1 MKKYTLSLLMLL
13 ASWSIFGQTIIENP
27 KTGLSAAPGVK
38 LTKIEISDS
47 ATVLHFTTTASPGG
61 AIRIPEQTFIQ
72 QDGSGDKL
80 LIKRAEGITINEWY
94 RMPVSGQVS
103 YKLFF
108 TPIGKSAKTIDYGE
122 GDYDGAW
129 NIYDIQIKPAS
140 FAGLIPQEIYGN
152 WFNESSGNWEVS
164 FLDTVAV
171 YNSQLWKYTTINL
184 KKGKGSVKLT
194 NKDKQMELFI
204 KAGKNGTCMIG
215 ETASKLESYTTNLSN
230 LNPKADITDKPY
242 ELPVL
247 KRDSAIYCGYIK
259 GYTTRIGKKT
269 FNVYVNNII
278 TGEQNS
284 FLGKI
289 NSDGTFF
296 VKFPMYAPNEIFV
309 RSSMFMSS
317 VFLEPGK
324 TLFHMIDPQNS
335 SGSNLFMGELAKLN
349 SDLQKLANLNS
360 YNYNEVMGKILD
372 MKPGEYKAN
381 CMNSMQK
388 DLNSLNVAMQN
399 KTIGAKAYQIKKMD
413 IMYRSFS
420 IAMEYRMYFESV
432 YRDKNKISWE
442 QRTLPV
448 QIDSLTAEY
457 HDFLTNEIVNNP
469 LALIS
474 VEYFSLIN
482 RLKYLDIIRGN
493 MSSISRLDI
502 VREVLKMGYSPS
514 EYEKF
519 IFNKLEELENSPE
532 KKAFR
537 KNIGEPM
544 ITFNTKHQEH
554 IQRYLKEAKDGIE
567 LEQYLINNGVQLT
580 DAEKQLLKANEEY
593 KKSEFALKEKEFN
606 ETHGDSLNK
615 IFETYSNKVSN
626 QIQKKMRAESLENKL
641 GIKPGLATDL
651 MYSQDLCRSIVAEYS
666 PVSDSELKTVQAEI
680 GTPFI
685 SEYIAYSNNQ
695 TKLQI
700 EANKK
705 KIGAVVNEI
714 PKTEADLLFDEIM
727 KKYKGKVVYVDFWA
741 TWCSPCRSGI
751 EQIKP
756 LKEEL
761 ANENIAFVYI
771 TGPSSPQGTWA
782 NMIPDIKGEHYRVS
796 SDEWNY
802 LGSKFNISGIPHYML
817 VGKNGEII
825 NSHLSHM
832 GNSALKAELL
842 KRVKE

>member
-27 KTGLSAAPGVK
+27 KTGINAAPGVK

-80 LIKRAEGITINEWY
+80 LIKRTEGITINEWY
-94 RMPVSGQVS
+94 RMPASGQVS

-108 TPIGKSAKTIDYGE
+108 PPIGKSAKTIDYGE
-122 GDYDGAW
+122 GDSDGAW

-140 FAGLIPQEIYGN
+140 FAGLIPQAIYGN
-152 WFNESSGNWEVS
+152 WFNENTGNWEVS
-164 FLDTVAV
+164 FFDTIAV
-171 YNSQLWKYTTINL
+171 YKSQLWKYNSINL
-184 KKGKGSVKLT
+184 KKDKGSVKLV
-194 NKDKQMELFI
+194 NKDKQVELFI
-204 KAGKNGTCMIG
+204 KAGKNGTYMIG
-215 ETASKLESYTTNLSN
+215 ETASKLESCTTNVSN

-242 ELPVL
+242 ELPLL

-259 GYTTRIGKKT
+259 GYTSRIGKTT
-269 FNVYVNNII
+269 FNVYVFDLI
-278 TGEQNS
+278 TGEQNT
-284 FLGKI
+284 FLAKI

-324 TLFHMIDPQNS
+324 MLFHMIDPQNS
-335 SGSNLFMGELAKLN
+335 SEPNLFMGELAKLN
-349 SDLQKLANLNS
+349 SDLQKLANINS
-360 YNYNEVMGKILD
+360 FNYNEVQDKILD

-388 DLNSLNVAMQN
+388 DLNSLDTAMQN
-399 KTIGAKAYQIKKMD
+399 KTIGAKAFQVKKMD
-413 IMYRSFS
+413 IIYRTFS
-420 IAMEYRMYFESV
+420 TAMEYRMLFEYV
-432 YRDKNKISWE
+432 YRNKNKIPME
-442 QRTLPV
+442 QRDLPV
-448 QIDSLTAEY
+448 KIDSLNSAY
-457 HDFLTNEIVNNP
+457 LDFITNEVVNNP
-469 LALIS
+469 LAVIS
-474 VEYFSLIN
+474 SYYNSFLN
-482 RLKYLDIIRGN
+482 RVKYC
-493 MSSISRLDI
+493 DI
-502 VREVLKMGYSPS
+502 VRRPVVVDTV
-514 EYEKF
+514 YEDQQK
-519 IFNKLEELENSPE
+519 S
-532 KKAFR
+532 
-537 KNIGEPM
+537 
-544 ITFNTKHQEH
+544 
-554 IQRYLKEAKDGIE
+554 
-567 LEQYLINNGVQLT
+567 INNTNSNMNIAQ
-580 DAEKQLLKANEEY
+580 KQR
-593 KKSEFALKEKEFN
+593 
-606 ETHGDSLNK
+606 
-615 IFETYSNKVSN
+615 
-626 QIQKKMRAESLENKL
+626 KMRSESLEKEL
-641 GIKPGLATDL
+641 GIKPGFATDL
-651 MYSQDLCRSIVAEYS
+651 INAQDICRNIVAEYS
-666 PVSDSELKTVQAEI
+666 PISDSELKTVQAEI

-705 KIGAVVNEI
+705 KQGAVVNEI
-714 PKTEADLLFDEIM
+714 PKTEADKLFDEII

-761 ANENIAFVYI
+761 VGENIAFVYI
-771 TGPSSPQGTWA
+771 TGPSSPKGTWA

-802 LGSKFNISGIPHYML
+802 LGSKFNITGIPHYML
-817 VGKNGEII
+817 VGKNGEMI
-825 NSHLSHM
+825 NPNLNHM
-832 GNSALKAELL
+832 GNAELKAELL